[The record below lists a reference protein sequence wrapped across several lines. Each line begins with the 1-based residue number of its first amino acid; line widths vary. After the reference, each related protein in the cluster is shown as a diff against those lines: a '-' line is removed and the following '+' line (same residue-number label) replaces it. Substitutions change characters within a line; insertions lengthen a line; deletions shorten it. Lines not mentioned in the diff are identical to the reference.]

1 MLHVSMGALVSLVII
16 MLVCF
21 VLPLPLYYLLFRYA
35 ECKAKTLG
43 IGAVAYII
51 CGVVLDTVT
60 AMLLEQF
67 AGLNSNG
74 LLYLLYAAVL
84 SPVIFITF
92 NYFVIKRFGRDNMR
106 TTGDTM
112 MYSLGYGSVCNILS
126 TGIVAAMYFFTLLDI
141 RNRGGV
147 FHVVSDADYV
157 SASSTV
163 SGSDLVTE
171 SLYNQMKNLC
181 AEPISYYVMFI
192 INCLWVLAAYAA
204 VFMVLWL
211 AVKKINKPVI
221 LAFAFVI
228 RLFIVLPD
236 IMNRFKVIENVWIS
250 ELISVVILV
259 IVWMAALYCRKS
271 FIDSE
276 DAEEN

>member
-1 MLHVSMGALVSLVII
+1 MVLLARRLFLTLADVLLRIPGSPCLLYTGSFRQLGVQLVGFL
-16 MLVCF
+16 
-21 VLPLPLYYLLFRYA
+21 
-35 ECKAKTLG
+35 
-43 IGAVAYII
+43 AVA
-51 CGVVLDTVT
+51 T
-60 AMLLEQF
+60 
-67 AGLNSNG
+67 
-74 LLYLLYAAVL
+74 
-84 SPVIFITF
+84 
-92 NYFVIKRFGRDNMR
+92 
-106 TTGDTM
+106 
-112 MYSLGYGSVCNILS
+112 
-126 TGIVAAMYFFTLLDI
+126 
-141 RNRGGV
+141 
-147 FHVVSDADYV
+147 
-157 SASSTV
+157 
-163 SGSDLVTE
+163 
-171 SLYNQMKNLC
+171 
-181 AEPISYYVMFI
+181 
-192 INCLWVLAAYAA
+192 YAA